1 MHVIERSLRHLRV
14 AGVMSCALVLTA
26 GAALALP
33 PPAPDPSALL
43 SSAERVSSIPGARGS
58 LDFRPLDNAHVMLS
72 APGDRRYVLTLN
84 RDCVG
89 LRWAR
94 HVGVTVSGDTIWA
107 GFDALTADG
116 EACQIREI
124 HLLHSD
130 EAPLESSL

>member
-1 MHVIERSLRHLRV
+1 MHVIDRSLRYLRAV
-14 AGVMSCALVLTA
+14 GVLGCTLVLGS

-33 PPAPDPSALL
+33 PQAPDAAELL
-43 SSAERVSSIPGARGS
+43 GAAERVSSIPGARGT
-58 LDFRPLDNAHVMLS
+58 LDFHPLDNAHVMLS

-124 HLLHSD
+124 HLLHTK
-130 EAPLESSL
+130 EAPIESSL